1 MEVRGHRQCLVL
13 SLGLETTRGWV
24 WLQNCYSGV
33 NSPSKNL
40 RLSKFSLVGFWE
52 LLIRCW
58 ISVSPSG
65 CQINHLRAVVGAMT
79 SPSES
84 RSLLPSLF
92 TEVWS
97 WGRGQEGQ
105 LGHGDYLARYN
116 RALVNTYV
124 FCLCLTVRVLAHSA
138 CLDKYFCFPSTGYSL
153 SASRA

>member
-1 MEVRGHRQCLVL
+1 M
-13 SLGLETTRGWV
+13 
-24 WLQNCYSGV
+24 
-33 NSPSKNL
+33 
-40 RLSKFSLVGFWE
+40 
-52 LLIRCW
+52 
-58 ISVSPSG
+58 SPSG

-138 CLDKYFCFPSTGYSL
+138 CLDKYFCFSSYRLQPICIKSLSKKEVVKITAGANHSLALTAQCQVERDSPFHYSL
-153 SASRA
+153 QLCLKFFSKAF